1 METKSL
7 SPCHL
12 TEDKI
17 NVPQF
22 RREVTEEWL
31 ERKVESLDLKFK
43 YFITLSF
50 NKAQR
55 RTLNQYLQNKH
66 IKNVIHSYFYSQ
78 GKPRN
83 PLRVWIFLEKHK
95 SAKLHLHILCE
106 RLNPLD
112 WLLENNYKIN
122 NERNFYKW
130 WEKTYLTA
138 KSAKTDILGADGK
151 TKKTSVILF
160 SDEKGNNVRDYV
172 GTQRSTDLVMREARL
187 SVYLAFGTRHDKYGD
202 ILPELPDDVLV
213 QNDAK
218 RNFPTSFRFPLW
230 VDQGGKCAITGIEIP
245 QVDIFDGKKYVID
258 HKIPHAAGIEA
269 GGTTTF
275 ENAQLVCYDENK
287 NKSDRIPT
295 VTL

>member
-1 METKSL
+1 MKPLKIISQNPLMETKSL

-22 RREVTEEWL
+22 RREVTDEWL

-83 PLRVWIFLEKHK
+83 PLRVWFFLEKHK

-106 RLNPLD
+106 GLNPLD
-112 WLLENNYKIN
+112 WLLENNRKITIRKSTLLDVMCGDYLLDDVITEGLTN
-122 NERNFYKW
+122 HLQTYILNLGKG
-130 WEKTYLTA
+130 EK
-138 KSAKTDILGADGK
+138 STDIRK
-151 TKKTSVILF
+151 S
-160 SDEKGNNVRDYV
+160 
-172 GTQRSTDLVMREARL
+172 
-187 SVYLAFGTRHDKYGD
+187 GD
-202 ILPELPDDVLV
+202 I
-213 QNDAK
+213 QK
-218 RNFPTSFRFPLW
+218 RI
-230 VDQGGKCAITGIEIP
+230 Q
-245 QVDIFDGKKYVID
+245 YVNKSISKLDFEGWNHID
-258 HKIPHAAGIEA
+258 
-269 GGTTTF
+269 F
-275 ENAQLVCYDENK
+275 EN
-287 NKSDRIPT
+287 SDLI
-295 VTL
+295 

>member
-1 METKSL
+1 MKPLKIISQNPLMETKSL

-31 ERKVESLDLKFK
+31 ERKIESLDLKFK

-83 PLRVWIFLEKHK
+83 PLRVWFFLEKHK

-106 RLNPLD
+106 GLNPLD
-112 WLLENNYKIN
+112 WLLENNRKITIRKSTLLDVMCGDYLRDDVITEGLTN
-122 NERNFYKW
+122 HLQTYILNLGKG
-130 WEKTYLTA
+130 EK
-138 KSAKTDILGADGK
+138 STDISK
-151 TKKTSVILF
+151 
-160 SDEKGNNVRDYV
+160 
-172 GTQRSTDLVMREARL
+172 
-187 SVYLAFGTRHDKYGD
+187 
-202 ILPELPDDVLV
+202 
-213 QNDAK
+213 
-218 RNFPTSFRFPLW
+218 
-230 VDQGGKCAITGIEIP
+230 
-245 QVDIFDGKKYVID
+245 
-258 HKIPHAAGIEA
+258 
-269 GGTTTF
+269 
-275 ENAQLVCYDENK
+275 
-287 NKSDRIPT
+287 
-295 VTL
+295 

>member
-1 METKSL
+1 MKPLKIISQNPLMETKSL

-31 ERKVESLDLKFK
+31 ERKIESLDLKFK

-83 PLRVWIFLEKHK
+83 PLRVWFFLEKHK

-106 RLNPLD
+106 GLNPLD
-112 WLLENNYKIN
+112 WLLENNRKITIRKSTLLDVMCGDYLLDDVITEGLTN
-122 NERNFYKW
+122 QLQNYILNLGKG
-130 WEKTYLTA
+130 EK
-138 KSAKTDILGADGK
+138 STDIRK
-151 TKKTSVILF
+151 S
-160 SDEKGNNVRDYV
+160 
-172 GTQRSTDLVMREARL
+172 
-187 SVYLAFGTRHDKYGD
+187 GD
-202 ILPELPDDVLV
+202 I
-213 QNDAK
+213 QK
-218 RNFPTSFRFPLW
+218 RI
-230 VDQGGKCAITGIEIP
+230 Q
-245 QVDIFDGKKYVID
+245 YVNKSISKLDFEGWNHID
-258 HKIPHAAGIEA
+258 
-269 GGTTTF
+269 F
-275 ENAQLVCYDENK
+275 EN
-287 NKSDRIPT
+287 SDLI
-295 VTL
+295 

>member
-1 METKSL
+1 MKPLKIISQNPLMETKSL

-22 RREVTEEWL
+22 PREVPEEWL

-83 PLRVWIFLEKHK
+83 PLRVWFFLEKHK

-106 RLNPLD
+106 GLNPLD
-112 WLLENNYKIN
+112 WLLENNRKITIRKSTLLDVMCGDYLLDDVITEGLTN
-122 NERNFYKW
+122 HLQTYILNLGKG
-130 WEKTYLTA
+130 EK
-138 KSAKTDILGADGK
+138 STDIRK
-151 TKKTSVILF
+151 S
-160 SDEKGNNVRDYV
+160 
-172 GTQRSTDLVMREARL
+172 
-187 SVYLAFGTRHDKYGD
+187 GD
-202 ILPELPDDVLV
+202 I
-213 QNDAK
+213 QK
-218 RNFPTSFRFPLW
+218 RI
-230 VDQGGKCAITGIEIP
+230 Q
-245 QVDIFDGKKYVID
+245 YVNKSISKLDFEGWNHID
-258 HKIPHAAGIEA
+258 
-269 GGTTTF
+269 F
-275 ENAQLVCYDENK
+275 EN
-287 NKSDRIPT
+287 SDLI
-295 VTL
+295 

>member
-1 METKSL
+1 MRPLKIISQNPLMETKSL

-83 PLRVWIFLEKHK
+83 PLRVWFFLEKHK

-106 RLNPLD
+106 GLNPLD
-112 WLLENNYKIN
+112 WLLENNRKITIRKSTLLDVMCGDYLLDDVITEGLTN
-122 NERNFYKW
+122 HLQTYILNLGKG
-130 WEKTYLTA
+130 EK
-138 KSAKTDILGADGK
+138 STDIRK
-151 TKKTSVILF
+151 S
-160 SDEKGNNVRDYV
+160 
-172 GTQRSTDLVMREARL
+172 
-187 SVYLAFGTRHDKYGD
+187 GD
-202 ILPELPDDVLV
+202 I
-213 QNDAK
+213 QK
-218 RNFPTSFRFPLW
+218 RI
-230 VDQGGKCAITGIEIP
+230 Q
-245 QVDIFDGKKYVID
+245 YVNKSISKLDFEGWNHID
-258 HKIPHAAGIEA
+258 
-269 GGTTTF
+269 F
-275 ENAQLVCYDENK
+275 EN
-287 NKSDRIPT
+287 SD
-295 VTL
+295 L

>member
-1 METKSL
+1 MKPLKIISQNPLMETKSL

-83 PLRVWIFLEKHK
+83 PLRVWFFLEKHK
-95 SAKLHLHILCE
+95 SAKLHVHILCE
-106 RLNPLD
+106 GLNPLD
-112 WLLENNYKIN
+112 WILENNRKITIRKSTLLDVMCGDYLLDDVITEGLTN
-122 NERNFYKW
+122 HLQTYILNLGKG
-130 WEKTYLTA
+130 EK
-138 KSAKTDILGADGK
+138 STDIRK
-151 TKKTSVILF
+151 S
-160 SDEKGNNVRDYV
+160 
-172 GTQRSTDLVMREARL
+172 
-187 SVYLAFGTRHDKYGD
+187 GD
-202 ILPELPDDVLV
+202 I
-213 QNDAK
+213 QK
-218 RNFPTSFRFPLW
+218 RI
-230 VDQGGKCAITGIEIP
+230 Q
-245 QVDIFDGKKYVID
+245 YVNKSISKLDFEGWNHID
-258 HKIPHAAGIEA
+258 
-269 GGTTTF
+269 F
-275 ENAQLVCYDENK
+275 EN
-287 NKSDRIPT
+287 SD
-295 VTL
+295 LK

>member
-1 METKSL
+1 MKPLKIISQNPLMETKSL

-31 ERKVESLDLKFK
+31 ERKIESLDLKFK

-83 PLRVWIFLEKHK
+83 PLRVWFFLEKHK

-106 RLNPLD
+106 GLNPLD
-112 WLLENNYKIN
+112 WLLENNRKITIRKSTLLDVMCGDYLLDDVITEGLTN
-122 NERNFYKW
+122 HLQTYILNLGKG
-130 WEKTYLTA
+130 EK
-138 KSAKTDILGADGK
+138 STDIRK
-151 TKKTSVILF
+151 S
-160 SDEKGNNVRDYV
+160 
-172 GTQRSTDLVMREARL
+172 
-187 SVYLAFGTRHDKYGD
+187 GD
-202 ILPELPDDVLV
+202 I
-213 QNDAK
+213 QK
-218 RNFPTSFRFPLW
+218 RI
-230 VDQGGKCAITGIEIP
+230 Q
-245 QVDIFDGKKYVID
+245 YVNKSISKLDFEGWNHID
-258 HKIPHAAGIEA
+258 
-269 GGTTTF
+269 F
-275 ENAQLVCYDENK
+275 EN
-287 NKSDRIPT
+287 SD
-295 VTL
+295 LN

>member
-1 METKSL
+1 MKPLKIISQNPLMETKSL

-83 PLRVWIFLEKHK
+83 PIRVWFFLEKHR

-106 RLNPLD
+106 GLNPLD
-112 WLLENNYKIN
+112 WLLENNRKITIRKSTLLDVMCGDYLLDDVITEGLTN
-122 NERNFYKW
+122 HLQTYILNLGKG
-130 WEKTYLTA
+130 EK
-138 KSAKTDILGADGK
+138 STDIRK
-151 TKKTSVILF
+151 S
-160 SDEKGNNVRDYV
+160 
-172 GTQRSTDLVMREARL
+172 
-187 SVYLAFGTRHDKYGD
+187 GD
-202 ILPELPDDVLV
+202 I
-213 QNDAK
+213 QK
-218 RNFPTSFRFPLW
+218 RI
-230 VDQGGKCAITGIEIP
+230 Q
-245 QVDIFDGKKYVID
+245 YVNKSISKLDFEGWNHID
-258 HKIPHAAGIEA
+258 
-269 GGTTTF
+269 F
-275 ENAQLVCYDENK
+275 EN
-287 NKSDRIPT
+287 SD
-295 VTL
+295 LK

>member
-83 PLRVWIFLEKHK
+83 PLRVWFFLEKHK

-106 RLNPLD
+106 GLNPLD
-112 WLLENNYKIN
+112 WLLENNRKITIRKSTLLDVMCGDYLLDDVITEGLTN
-122 NERNFYKW
+122 HLQTYILNLGKG
-130 WEKTYLTA
+130 EK
-138 KSAKTDILGADGK
+138 STDIRK
-151 TKKTSVILF
+151 S
-160 SDEKGNNVRDYV
+160 
-172 GTQRSTDLVMREARL
+172 
-187 SVYLAFGTRHDKYGD
+187 GD
-202 ILPELPDDVLV
+202 I
-213 QNDAK
+213 QK
-218 RNFPTSFRFPLW
+218 RI
-230 VDQGGKCAITGIEIP
+230 Q
-245 QVDIFDGKKYVID
+245 YVNKSISKLDFEGWNHID
-258 HKIPHAAGIEA
+258 
-269 GGTTTF
+269 F
-275 ENAQLVCYDENK
+275 EN
-287 NKSDRIPT
+287 SD
-295 VTL
+295 LK

>member
-1 METKSL
+1 MKPLKIISQNPLMETKSL

-83 PLRVWIFLEKHK
+83 PLRVWFFLEKHK

-106 RLNPLD
+106 GLNPLD
-112 WLLENNYKIN
+112 WLLENNRKITIRKSTLLDVMCGDYLLDDVITEGLTN
-122 NERNFYKW
+122 HLQTYILNLGKG
-130 WEKTYLTA
+130 EK
-138 KSAKTDILGADGK
+138 STDIRK
-151 TKKTSVILF
+151 S
-160 SDEKGNNVRDYV
+160 
-172 GTQRSTDLVMREARL
+172 
-187 SVYLAFGTRHDKYGD
+187 GD
-202 ILPELPDDVLV
+202 I
-213 QNDAK
+213 QK
-218 RNFPTSFRFPLW
+218 RI
-230 VDQGGKCAITGIEIP
+230 Q
-245 QVDIFDGKKYVID
+245 YVNKSISKLDFEGWNHID
-258 HKIPHAAGIEA
+258 
-269 GGTTTF
+269 F
-275 ENAQLVCYDENK
+275 EN
-287 NKSDRIPT
+287 SDLI
-295 VTL
+295 

>member
-1 METKSL
+1 MEIVSVVPNSSVLEVESL

-83 PLRVWIFLEKHK
+83 PLRVWFFLEKHK

-106 RLNPLD
+106 GLNPLD
-112 WLLENNYKIN
+112 WLLENNRKITIRKSTLLDVMCGDYLLDDVITEGLTN
-122 NERNFYKW
+122 QLQNYILNLGKG
-130 WEKTYLTA
+130 EK
-138 KSAKTDILGADGK
+138 STDIRK
-151 TKKTSVILF
+151 S
-160 SDEKGNNVRDYV
+160 
-172 GTQRSTDLVMREARL
+172 
-187 SVYLAFGTRHDKYGD
+187 GD
-202 ILPELPDDVLV
+202 I
-213 QNDAK
+213 QK
-218 RNFPTSFRFPLW
+218 RI
-230 VDQGGKCAITGIEIP
+230 Q
-245 QVDIFDGKKYVID
+245 YVNKSISKLDFEGWNHID
-258 HKIPHAAGIEA
+258 
-269 GGTTTF
+269 F
-275 ENAQLVCYDENK
+275 EN
-287 NKSDRIPT
+287 SDLI
-295 VTL
+295 

>member
-55 RTLNQYLQNKH
+55 RTLNQYLQNHH

-83 PLRVWIFLEKHK
+83 PLRVWFFLEKHK

-106 RLNPLD
+106 GLNPLD
-112 WLLENNYKIN
+112 WLLENNRKITIRKSTLLDVMCGDYLLDDVITEGLTN
-122 NERNFYKW
+122 HLQTYILNLGKG
-130 WEKTYLTA
+130 EK
-138 KSAKTDILGADGK
+138 STDIRK
-151 TKKTSVILF
+151 S
-160 SDEKGNNVRDYV
+160 
-172 GTQRSTDLVMREARL
+172 
-187 SVYLAFGTRHDKYGD
+187 GD
-202 ILPELPDDVLV
+202 I
-213 QNDAK
+213 QK
-218 RNFPTSFRFPLW
+218 RI
-230 VDQGGKCAITGIEIP
+230 Q
-245 QVDIFDGKKYVID
+245 YVNKSISKLDFEGWNHID
-258 HKIPHAAGIEA
+258 
-269 GGTTTF
+269 F
-275 ENAQLVCYDENK
+275 EN
-287 NKSDRIPT
+287 SD
-295 VTL
+295 LN

>member
-1 METKSL
+1 MKPLKIISQNPLMETKSL

-31 ERKVESLDLKFK
+31 ERKIESLDLKFK

-83 PLRVWIFLEKHK
+83 PLRVWFFLEKHK

-106 RLNPLD
+106 GLNPLD
-112 WLLENNYKIN
+112 WLLENNRKITIRKSTLLDVMCGDYLLDDVITEGLTN
-122 NERNFYKW
+122 HLQTYILNLGKG
-130 WEKTYLTA
+130 EK
-138 KSAKTDILGADGK
+138 STDIRK
-151 TKKTSVILF
+151 S
-160 SDEKGNNVRDYV
+160 
-172 GTQRSTDLVMREARL
+172 
-187 SVYLAFGTRHDKYGD
+187 GD
-202 ILPELPDDVLV
+202 I
-213 QNDAK
+213 QK
-218 RNFPTSFRFPLW
+218 RI
-230 VDQGGKCAITGIEIP
+230 Q
-245 QVDIFDGKKYVID
+245 YV
-258 HKIPHAAGIEA
+258 
-269 GGTTTF
+269 
-275 ENAQLVCYDENK
+275 
-287 NKSDRIPT
+287 NKSISKLDF
-295 VTL
+295 

>member
-1 METKSL
+1 MKPLKIISQNPLMETKSL

-66 IKNVIHSYFYSQ
+66 INNVIHSYFYSQ

-83 PLRVWIFLEKHK
+83 PLRVWFFLEKHK

-106 RLNPLD
+106 GLNPLD
-112 WLLENNYKIN
+112 WLLENNRKITIRQVN
-122 NERNFYKW
+122 TFYKKIQ
-130 WEKTYLTA
+130 EICHSNQKNNYYLVVFYKTLLNTYLYHNT
-138 KSAKTDILGADGK
+138 
-151 TKKTSVILF
+151 
-160 SDEKGNNVRDYV
+160 
-172 GTQRSTDLVMREARL
+172 RL
-187 SVYLAFGTRHDKYGD
+187 
-202 ILPELPDDVLV
+202 
-213 QNDAK
+213 
-218 RNFPTSFRFPLW
+218 
-230 VDQGGKCAITGIEIP
+230 
-245 QVDIFDGKKYVID
+245 
-258 HKIPHAAGIEA
+258 
-269 GGTTTF
+269 
-275 ENAQLVCYDENK
+275 
-287 NKSDRIPT
+287 
-295 VTL
+295 